1 MMDRNTGD
9 KLTEGPA
16 APQSI
21 VVWLAHKVEELSR
34 NIERMKLAEYMALF
48 DRPWRLMWLNFLA
61 GVARGLGIA
70 VGFSVLGALV
80 LYALSRS
87 FVTNLPIL
95 GRYVAEL
102 VMIVQNHLNLR

>member
-1 MMDRNTGD
+1 MERDLGE
-9 KLTEGPA
+9 KLAEGPA
-16 APQSI
+16 APQSV

-34 NIERMKLAEYMALF
+34 SIERMKLAEYVALF

-70 VGFSVLGALV
+70 VGFSILGALV

-87 FVTNLPIL
+87 FVSHLPVL

-102 VMIVQNHLNLR
+102 VMIVQSHLGIR